1 MKFVE
6 GNASVYQVKSVSP
19 ISGEGRVWRGGGAG
33 EGGELQQ
40 RDLQHV
46 EVFNTLADFDVSR
59 LKESEGGANKRL
71 ALAFRRDLDS
81 VTFVVSVDIPCFG
94 MIFGVVYFLKY
105 FGSR

>member
-1 MKFVE
+1 MRE
-6 GNASVYQVKSVSP
+6 GC
-19 ISGEGRVWRGGGAG
+19 GGAG

-46 EVFNTLADFDVSR
+46 EVFNTLADFDVGR
-59 LKESEGGANKRL
+59 LKESEGGAKQKKKSDRL
-71 ALAFRRDLDS
+71 AFAFRRDLDS

-94 MIFGVVYFLKY
+94 MTFGVVYFLKY